1 MSKDFKKLEA
11 NSYCIE
17 YDENQ
22 FFVGLA
28 DKSEKDEVDIKGYM
42 YCDEED
48 FKDFFKSILAQ
59 IAKFDKANDRNF
71 IRELFDDLGEGVE

>member
-1 MSKDFKKLEA
+1 MSKNFEKLEA

-17 YDENQ
+17 YDKDK

-28 DKSEKDEVDIKGYM
+28 DKNEKDEVDIKGYM

-48 FKDFFKSILAQ
+48 FKSFFRSILVQ
-59 IAKFDKANDRNF
+59 IAEFDKVNDRNF
-71 IRELFDDLGEGVE
+71 IRELFDDVGEGVE